1 MKLYDVKD
9 VARMLAVSPW
19 TVRAYIR
26 SGKLL
31 PVRIGRLVR
40 LEEREL
46 ERFVA
51 KAKDSGTETQIQD
64 KEKKESCLRT

>member
-1 MKLYDVKD
+1 MKLYDIHD

-40 LEEREL
+40 LEEQEL

-51 KAKDSGTETQIQD
+51 AARSLGQIGTPPEQETTPDSNT
-64 KEKKESCLRT
+64 